1 MKIKTEDNVENI
13 ELSKMKKN
21 EGNDTNIDI
30 SKKDEADPYKKL
42 LHFEYF

>member
-1 MKIKTEDNVENI
+1 
-13 ELSKMKKN
+13 MKKN

-42 LHFEYF
+42 LHFEKVPIVA